1 MSSAASSIT
10 SVQSP
15 PSPRVPVSSAR
26 SRVDGCSASIAR
38 SPAVA
43 RRQASSQSAWGPPRP
58 AGPPGSGSAVRSY
71 PRAMPDPL
79 RGLTDPQREAAVHAD
94 GSLLLLGGA
103 GTGKTRA
110 LIARFGWLVDQGV
123 APERIALLSSS
134 AGTAAALRARVEGVL
149 ERAYEE
155 LAVAT
160 VPELCARLLR
170 GESPT

>member
-1 MSSAASSIT
+1 MS
-10 SVQSP
+10 
-15 PSPRVPVSSAR
+15 
-26 SRVDGCSASIAR
+26 
-38 SPAVA
+38 
-43 RRQASSQSAWGPPRP
+43 
-58 AGPPGSGSAVRSY
+58 
-71 PRAMPDPL
+71 DPL
-79 RGLTDPQREAAVHAD
+79 QGLTDVQREAAVHSD

-110 LIARFGWLVDQGV
+110 LIARFGWLVEQGV

-134 AGTAAALRARVEGVL
+134 SGTAAALRARVESVV

-170 GESPT
+170 GDSRRRRAAQTASRFYSSASTSCRCAATTSRATRPRCSHRSSSASTG